1 MDNVQ
6 TDISGQSEFVL
17 ADTLTSRI
25 RNLYSS
31 FEQPERIHCR
41 HSRADQ
47 YNHDDC
53 GKCPV
58 IAHHTAQKARDD
70 QEEAAQYKRL
80 SAQPMCPVPVFRAV
94 QRPRDADA
102 DCVVLLELWHI
113 VPEDDEEDANQYRNN
128 NPYIY
133 VHAEG
138 DCVSNTVYDKR
149 HYRDDPEHQREWLFV
164 DVSPLRVIKGNEGDK
179 QLQYGQNTGH
189 AEYSKCFSRV
199 SVSLSVCTP
208 VCCNLFGQLVPY
220 DEAEKDWQQC
230 DQRCNDNCYF
240 IFFYILHRLI
250 LSFQI

>member
-1 MDNVQ
+1 MV
-6 TDISGQSEFVL
+6 SP
-17 ADTLTSRI
+17 I
-25 RNLYSS
+25 RNSYPF

-41 HSRADQ
+41 HSCADQ
-47 YNHDDC
+47 YNYDKR
-53 GKCPV
+53 GKCSV
-58 IAHHTAQKARDD
+58 ITHHTAEKARND
-70 QEEAAQYKRL
+70 QEKSAQYKRL
-80 SAQPMCPVPVFRAV
+80 SAQPMGTVPVFRAV
-94 QRPRDADA
+94 QRPRNTDAYGI
-102 DCVVLLELWHI
+102 VLLQFRHI
-113 VPEDDEEDANQYRNN
+113 VPEDDEEQADQDGDYNA
-128 NPYIY
+128 YIDF
-133 VHAEG
+133 HAEG

-149 HYRDDPEHQREWLFV
+149 HYRDDPERQREWLFV
-164 DVSPLRVIKGNEGDK
+164 DVSPLRVIKGNKGDK
-179 QLQYGQNTGH
+179 QLQYGKNTGH